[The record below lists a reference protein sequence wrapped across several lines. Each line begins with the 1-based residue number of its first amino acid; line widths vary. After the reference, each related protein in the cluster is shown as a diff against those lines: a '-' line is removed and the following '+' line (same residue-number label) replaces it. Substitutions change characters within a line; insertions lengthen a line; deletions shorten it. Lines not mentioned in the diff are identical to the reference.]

1 MTERLSQ
8 LMHDEADTLT
18 IPQPQAATTLARGR
32 RARTRDRVLVGGAV
46 MATAAVLVG
55 AAALVATNGA
65 DDPTTG
71 RSIDPTTTAYLD
83 AGAFATGSTIHLPG
97 GRDVT
102 VEEKVKVLYYTS
114 AGVLARTGETPWTD
128 DPGPSHY
135 TLVRP
140 DGELSTLELDLGDRV
155 PGTDPNQP
163 VVAYADSAGGTD
175 RWDVVVLDVDTGD
188 ELARVRV
195 DGSFTWGGWEAPPVE
210 LDGDLVYVGLDDT
223 TVAVDWQAGTVIGT
237 DLGASRGPSV
247 AGGHVI
253 DSDRD
258 EVRVVDLST
267 GMAIYTIPNER
278 YPYIDLSP
286 DGRYAKVVH
295 QDEMEGTSFEVVDL
309 DTGEVATVEGAA
321 WDFGWTPTG
330 NLLRVDL
337 DSGTV
342 TTCDPVD
349 GDCAGADITGSTRG
363 ELKLAGLAYES

>member
-8 LMHDEADTLT
+8 LMHDEADTLA
-18 IPQPQAATTLARGR
+18 IPQPQTAATLARGR
-32 RARTRDRVLVGGAV
+32 RARTRDRVLVGSAAV
-46 MATAAVLVG
+46 ATTAVLVG
-55 AAALVATNGA
+55 AALVATNGA

-71 RSIDPTTTAYLD
+71 RGLDPATAAYLD

-114 AGVLARTGETPWTD
+114 AGVLARTGRTPWTD

-140 DGELSTLELDLGDRV
+140 DGALSTLDLDLGDRV
-155 PGTDPNQP
+155 PATDPDQP
-163 VVAYADSAGGTD
+163 VMVYADSAGGTD
-175 RWDVVVLDVDTGD
+175 RWDVVVLDVDTGA

-223 TVAVDWQAGTVIGT
+223 TVAVDWRASTVIGT
-237 DLGASRGPSV
+237 DLDAPAGPSV
-247 AGGHVI
+247 AGGRVVQADH
-253 DSDRD
+253 D

-267 GMAIYTIPNER
+267 GAAIYTTPNER

-295 QDEMEGTSFEVVDL
+295 QDEMEGASFEVVDL

-337 DSGTV
+337 EAGIV

-349 GDCAGADITGSTRG
+349 GDCAGADITGSTQG